1 MCIRDRVNGV
11 DYTLN
16 QLDQMRQQG
25 TPLTMQVGDTISFNV
40 LFLSLIH
47 I

>member
-1 MCIRDRVNGV
+1 M

-25 TPLTMQVGDTISFNV
+25 TPLTMQVGDTISDVYKRQIVYHVEN
-40 LFLSLIH
+40 LLSMR
-47 I
+47 